1 MQEPQIAGP
10 RAVTQ
15 LIDEALDALMNDLG
29 SRSVRDDRRDL
40 LLQAMAWWAS
50 SDYTLTMDI
59 SDRRFLLT
67 VRRIK

>member
-15 LIDEALDALMNDLG
+15 IIDEALDALMNDLG
-29 SRSVRDDRRDL
+29 SRSVRDDSDL
-40 LLQAMAWWAS
+40 LLQAMAWWTS

-67 VRRIK
+67 VKRIK